1 MRNFP
6 KTQNPN
12 ASKINSIFMVDPLWG
27 FGMQNNTDTSPGH
40 DSSPDNAVEADVL
53 IGRIIDLEATAED
66 QQRFE
71 QLATADPSL
80 WRALANRQ
88 QDMAVLAERVTE
100 EISSAN
106 GVELPVV
113 SPRRRVPWALAYT
126 GWAAVLVIGAVWAI
140 LPRQAPIP
148 LGVQTADQHF
158 EEYISAPFV
167 QAELDPI
174 LLDWEPTDDD
184 EWIRIFIMRR
194 IEETIVTRRPLEELV
209 GENDKLTVSPADLR
223 KESPPPSVPNDQ

>member
-6 KTQNPN
+6 KTQNPT
-12 ASKINSIFMVDPLWG
+12 ARTINSIFNVDPLWG
-27 FGMQNNTDTSPGH
+27 FGMQNHTDTSPAH
-40 DSSPDNAVEADVL
+40 DPAPDDAVEADVL
-53 IGRIIDLEATAED
+53 IGRIIDLEATGED

-80 WRALANRQ
+80 WRALASRQ

-100 EISSAN
+100 ETSSAN

-113 SPRRRVPWALAYT
+113 AHSRHVPWALAYT
-126 GWAAVLVIGAVWAI
+126 GWAAVLVIAAVWAI
-140 LPRQAPIP
+140 LPGQAPNP
-148 LGVQTADQHF
+148 RGVQTADEHF
-158 EEYISAPFV
+158 EQYRQAPFV

-174 LLDWEPTDDD
+174 LLDWERIDD

-194 IEETIVTRRPLEELV
+194 IEEEIETRRPLEELR
-209 GENDKLTVSPADLR
+209 GENDKLTVPPAELR
-223 KESPPPSVPNDQ
+223 KESPPPPVCNDQ

>member
-6 KTQNPN
+6 KTQNPT
-12 ASKINSIFMVDPLWG
+12 ASKINSILNVDPLWG
-27 FGMQNNTDTSPGH
+27 FGMQNHTDTSPGH
-40 DSSPDNAVEADVL
+40 DPAPDDAVEADVL
-53 IGRIIDLEATAED
+53 IGRIIDLEATGED

-71 QLATADPSL
+71 QLAAADPSL
-80 WRALANRQ
+80 WRALASRQ

-100 EISSAN
+100 ETSSAN

-113 SPRRRVPWALAYT
+113 AHSRHVPLALAYT

-140 LPRQAPIP
+140 LPGQAPNP
-148 LGVQTADQHF
+148 RGVQTADQHF
-158 EEYISAPFV
+158 EEYIGAPFV

-174 LLDWEPTDDD
+174 LLDWERIDD

-194 IEETIVTRRPLEELV
+194 IEEEIVTRRPLEELR
-209 GENDKLTVSPADLR
+209 GENDKLTVPPADLR

>member
-1 MRNFP
+1 MKNH
-6 KTQNPN
+6 
-12 ASKINSIFMVDPLWG
+12 
-27 FGMQNNTDTSPGH
+27 TDTSPGH
-40 DSSPDNAVEADVL
+40 DPAPDDAVEADVL
-53 IGRIIDLEATAED
+53 IGRIIDLEATGED

-80 WRALANRQ
+80 WRALATRQ

-100 EISSAN
+100 ETSSAN

-113 SPRRRVPWALAYT
+113 AHSRHVPWVLLAYT

-148 LGVQTADQHF
+148 RGVQTADQHF
-158 EEYISAPFV
+158 EEYIGAPFV

-174 LLDWEPTDDD
+174 LLDWERIDD

-194 IEETIVTRRPLEELV
+194 IEEAIVTRRPLEELR

>member
-1 MRNFP
+1 
-6 KTQNPN
+6 
-12 ASKINSIFMVDPLWG
+12 
-27 FGMQNNTDTSPGH
+27 MQNNTDTSPGH
-40 DSSPDNAVEADVL
+40 DPAPDDAVEADVL
-53 IGRIIDLEATAED
+53 IGRIIDLEASGED

-80 WRALANRQ
+80 WRALATRQ

-113 SPRRRVPWALAYT
+113 SPRRHVPWALAYS
-126 GWAAVLVIGAVWAI
+126 GWAAVLVIAAVWAI
-140 LPRQAPIP
+140 LPGQEPIP
-148 LGVQTADQHF
+148 LGVQTADEHF
-158 EEYISAPFV
+158 EEYRQAPFV

-174 LLDWEPTDDD
+174 LLDWERIDD

-194 IEETIVTRRPLEELV
+194 IEEEIVTRRPLEELR
-209 GENDKLTVSPADLR
+209 GENDKLTVSPVELR

>member
-1 MRNFP
+1 
-6 KTQNPN
+6 
-12 ASKINSIFMVDPLWG
+12 
-27 FGMQNNTDTSPGH
+27 MQNNTDTSPGH
-40 DSSPDNAVEADVL
+40 DPSPDDAVEADVL

-80 WRALANRQ
+80 WRALATRQ

-100 EISSAN
+100 EVSSAN

-113 SPRRRVPWALAYT
+113 SLRRRVPWALAYT
-126 GWAAVLVIGAVWAI
+126 GWAAVLVIAAVWAI
-140 LPRQAPIP
+140 LPGQAPNP
-148 LGVQTADQHF
+148 RGVQTADQHF
-158 EEYISAPFV
+158 EEYRKAPFV

-174 LLDWEPTDDD
+174 LLDWERIDD

-194 IEETIVTRRPLEELV
+194 IEEAIVTRRPLEELL
-209 GENDKLTVSPADLR
+209 GEDDKLIVSPAELR
-223 KESPPPSVPNDQ
+223 KESPPPSVPND

>member
-1 MRNFP
+1 MRNFS
-6 KTQNPN
+6 KTQNPT
-12 ASKINSIFMVDPLWG
+12 ASTINSIFIVDPLWG
-27 FGMQNNTDTSPGH
+27 FGMQNHTDTSPGH
-40 DSSPDNAVEADVL
+40 DPAPDDAVEADVL
-53 IGRIIDLEATAED
+53 IGRIIDLEATGQD

-71 QLATADPSL
+71 QLASADPSL
-80 WRALANRQ
+80 WRALATRQ

-100 EISSAN
+100 ETSSAS

-113 SPRRRVPWALAYT
+113 SPRRRASLALAYT

-158 EEYISAPFV
+158 EEYRKAPFV

-174 LLDWEPTDDD
+174 LLDKEVLPDGR
-184 EWIRIFIMRR
+184 IRIYFMRR
-194 IEETIVTRRPLEELV
+194 VEETAIIDPPLERVVDEDGRLKV
-209 GENDKLTVSPADLR
+209 PPAEIR